1 MKHYIAEK
9 WRDILVFNDLD
20 THEKIWALEAEWF
33 EEPNHRRGGWSGV
46 SRIELKLPLGG
57 VVAVFLKR
65 QEDHVTRTFS
75 HPFKG
80 VATFA
85 REYDVITEFQQRKI
99 PSLDLV
105 FFEQWMEQGHQ
116 RAVILT
122 EELAG
127 YMPLSSAEY
136 HQGSAVFSN
145 KASKKALFTQ
155 LTGLMQAM
163 HQHNFQHNCFYPK
176 HVFVKQ
182 LSETEFD
189 LRVIDLE
196 KVKKLLCR
204 KAARFR
210 DLSTLLRHSTG
221 WTEEDKLE
229 FFRVY
234 CGEEQ
239 LSRRSKRLWAKLNA
253 AIEKKKASAQRP

>member
-1 MKHYIAEK
+1 VNHYIAEK

-33 EEPNHRRGGWSGV
+33 EEPNQRRGGWSGV

-57 VVAVFLKR
+57 MVGVFLKR

-80 VATFA
+80 MATFA
-85 REYDVITEFQQRKI
+85 REYEIITAFQRHQI

-105 FFEQWMEQGHQ
+105 FFEQWKEGGHQ

-127 YMPLSSAEY
+127 YVELSSVEY
-136 HQGSAVFSN
+136 QQGGSVYSN
-145 KASKKALFTQ
+145 EESKKALFKQ
-155 LTGLMQAM
+155 LAVLMQKM

-182 LSETEFD
+182 LSNTEFD

-196 KVKKLLCR
+196 KVKKPVCR
-204 KAARFR
+204 KMARFR
-210 DLSTLLRHSTG
+210 DLLTLLRHSHG
-221 WTEEDKLE
+221 WTNDDKLA
-229 FFRVY
+229 FFKVY
-234 CGEEQ
+234 CGEEE
-239 LSRRSKRLWAKLNA
+239 LSRGSQRLWNKLMAK
-253 AIEKKKASAQRP
+253 IKQKEI

>member
-1 MKHYIAEK
+1 VKHYIAEK
-9 WRDILVFNDLD
+9 WRDILVFNGLES
-20 THEKIWALEAEWF
+20 HEKIWALEAEWF

-57 VVAVFLKR
+57 VVGVFLKR
-65 QEDHVTRTFS
+65 QEDHATRTFL

-85 REYDVITEFQQRKI
+85 REYDVITEFHRHQI
-99 PSLDLV
+99 PSLDIV

-127 YMPLSSAEY
+127 YTPLSSVEY
-136 HQGSAVFSN
+136 HQGGSVLSDE
-145 KASKKALFTQ
+145 ASKKALFTQ
-155 LTGLMQAM
+155 LAGLMHAM
-163 HQHNFQHNCFYPK
+163 HKHKFMHNCFYPK

-182 LSETEFD
+182 LSKTEFD
-189 LRVIDLE
+189 MRVIDLE
-196 KVKKLLCR
+196 KVKKTLCR
-204 KAARFR
+204 NAARLR
-210 DLSTLLRHSTG
+210 DLSTLLRHSHG
-221 WTEEDKLE
+221 WTEENKLE

-234 CGEEQ
+234 CGEEE
-239 LSRRSKRLWAKLNA
+239 LSRGSKRLWAKLNSV
-253 AIEKKKASAQRP
+253 IEKKKVSARKP